1 MRKSFLTIAMLM
13 FITSFISTS
22 AFAGGAFREGKTWEN
37 PEGGTSGAAA
47 SGAYGP
53 NGGTGSV
60 RGYTS
65 DGAGN
70 VQTGSGRAFKT
81 PAGTTGGRAS
91 TTTKNADGTGTRKS
105 GFAADNAKGTIKS
118 QGSASKTAT
127 GVEGNRSSSATSKT
141 TGNSYSGSTNYEYDK
156 TTDDGSVSHTGKCYD
171 SYGNEIACPKSK

>member
-1 MRKSFLTIAMLM
+1 MKKTLLIITMLITLT
-13 FITSFISTS
+13 TFISTS
-22 AFAGGAFREGKTWEN
+22 AFAGGAFREGNTWQN
-37 PEGGTSGAAA
+37 SSGGTSGAVA

-105 GFAADNAKGTIKS
+105 GFAADSAKGTIKS

-156 TTDDGSVSHTGKCYD
+156 TTGDGSVSHTCYD
-171 SYGNEIACPKSK
+171 TYGNPITCPKQ

>member
-1 MRKSFLTIAMLM
+1 MKKTLLIITMLITLT
-13 FITSFISTS
+13 TFISTS

-91 TTTKNADGTGTRKS
+91 TTTKNADGTGTRQSGMAVDSAYGTAKS
-105 GFAADNAKGTIKS
+105 SGT
-118 QGSASKTAT
+118 ASKTST
-127 GVEGNRSSSATSKT
+127 GVEGTKSTTATSKT
-141 TGNSYSGSTNYEYDK
+141 TGQTYSGSTSYDYDK
-156 TTDDGSVSHTGKCYD
+156 TTGDGSVSHTCYD
-171 SYGNEIACPKSK
+171 TYGNPITCPKQ